1 MKVVQMPKSKTT
13 TIKINYQP
21 SYDFAPELDA
31 IKKKASRKEGLLA
44 LDEWV
49 SLSSANIYPVAFANR
64 EPKLVKKTEIAI

>member
-31 IKKKASRKEGLLA
+31 IKKKATRKEGLLA
-44 LDEWV
+44 LDE
-49 SLSSANIYPVAFANR
+49 
-64 EPKLVKKTEIAI
+64 